1 MSVAGEPRDD
11 IADDNLVRRRLLA
24 TFSSLPSPC
33 LRRRGKEGSIDDFS
47 SSTMLPGLLIHA
59 GRRKRG
65 FFYLRREKKKR

>member
-47 SSTMLPGLLIHA
+47 STMLPGLLIHA